1 MEAQSRVLNSEGFQ
15 IDKQENKQIVDAN
28 VNSNVFIVATSILA
42 MKCDKDHD
50 KARNASIH
58 LVPVCF
64 EFTHPTATT
73 VCLAGTFNNWK
84 PESRILHSPS
94 TGRWWKEMTL
104 APGAYEYC
112 LVVDG
117 QWMPDPLVRETVPN
131 PFGGRNS
138 VLRVGR
144 SSEAAHLADAESLPF
159 CTDSERK
166 I

>member
-1 MEAQSRVLNSEGFQ
+1 VNA
-15 IDKQENKQIVDAN
+15 IVFMVAM
-28 VNSNVFIVATSILA
+28 SNFA
-42 MKCDKDHD
+42 MKHNKNHD
-50 KARNASIH
+50 NARNACFP

-84 PESRILHSPS
+84 PESKIPHSSS
-94 TGRWWKEMTL
+94 TGRWWKEMAL

-138 VLRVGR
+138 VLRVP
-144 SSEAAHLADAESLPF
+144 SSPEAGHLADAENLPF
-159 CTDSERK
+159 KKASDRK
-166 I
+166 L